1 MYGHIA
7 WHRAAIVGSLESL
20 DILWSWGMEAEP
32 NPRELLLAQS
42 EEGLNALH
50 MVTKENHVVLLQ
62 ALWFWAEQVQQNTN
76 KLKKK
81 LFLAKDKYGNTAWHP
96 VASFGRL
103 ETLMILYNSVT
114 DAELNLEELLLAQ
127 LLLAQFRVSQKF
139 FPGIFF

>member
-1 MYGHIA
+1 MA
-7 WHRAAIVGSLESL
+7 PSSTQVRSLEAL
-20 DILWSWGMEAEP
+20 ERLRSWAMEAEL

-62 ALWFWAEQVQQNTN
+62 ALWFWAEQVQHNAN